1 MTSVLAWALF
11 RILRLFVTRAFNMR
25 FNRASYVHSI
35 PRAGT
40 VLDGRPLE
48 FTHPATLLHT
58 YMCVVHVC
66 AHMCVGYMCEVR
78 SCHQLSSLSLPRQGL
93 SLGHSFSWSASQPV
107 SGISCLCL
115 LVFGISGGLAHI
127 YMGAG
132 IQTWV
137 LRPVQQNIVP
147 SSNLA
152 VFLV

>member
-1 MTSVLAWALF
+1 
-11 RILRLFVTRAFNMR
+11 MR
-25 FNRASYVHSI
+25 FNMASYVHSI
-35 PRAGT
+35 SHAGT

-48 FTHPATLLHT
+48 FSHLATWLHM

-78 SCHQLSSLSLPRQGL
+78 SCHQGL

-132 IQTWV
+132 I
-137 LRPVQQNIVP
+137 
-147 SSNLA
+147 
-152 VFLV
+152 